1 MISNIFP
8 ELFLEKSSFAAM
20 MLTYTRTT
28 WLPCTQ
34 HEAVRELDIA
44 TLLLLEAANS
54 FTVYNE
60 YILTLS
66 PIVICFI
73 DSKKKMKKSLLRIFA
88 DADLEKKNFF
98 WGGGAYNM
106 VFFMINVDLDRWYIR
121 IIA

>member
-1 MISNIFP
+1 MDNIFIDID
-8 ELFLEKSSFAAM
+8 LLLYKFRFQTIFLNYFLEKSSFAAM

-34 HEAVRELDIA
+34 PEAVRELEIA

-66 PIVICFI
+66 PIAICFI
-73 DSKKKMKKSLLRIFA
+73 YSKKKMKKSLLIIFA
-88 DADLEKKNFF
+88 DADLEIFL
-98 WGGGAYNM
+98 GGGAYNM
-106 VFFMINVDLDRWYIR
+106 FFLW
-121 IIA
+121 

>member
-1 MISNIFP
+1 MISNNFP
-8 ELFLEKSSFAAM
+8 EFFLEKSSFAAM
-20 MLTYTRTT
+20 MLTYTRTM

-34 HEAVRELDIA
+34 PEVVRELDIA

-88 DADLEKKNFF
+88 DADLEFF
-98 WGGGAYNM
+98 LGGGRRITC
-106 VFFMINVDLDRWYIR
+106 FFMINVDLDRWYIR